1 MVRGSLRARVIKLKR
16 RVFLQLT
23 GPVGGGLMLGV
34 GSSCSPEAGEGRSKP
49 NPSASNCTRP
59 ALAAGSAGDAVKLQW
74 TRESGMSHEFY
85 RAGRFHRS
93 PGLGGRI
100 LEVGGLA

>member
-1 MVRGSLRARVIKLKR
+1 MVRGSLRVRVIKLNR

-23 GPVGGGLMLGV
+23 GSVGGGLMLGV
-34 GSSCSPEAGEGRSKP
+34 GAGEGGPKL